1 MPVEPMNNSGY
12 RIDAVLFDFD
22 GTLTKPGALDFS
34 VLKRAIGCSHEIPVL
49 EFMAGVGDAAQR
61 QAMADQLD
69 RFELAGASQ
78 SSPNPGAEAI
88 VTFIKGLG
96 LPVGILTRNSR
107 NSVSKALDNF
117 TGLSIAD
124 FDVLVTREDPVRI
137 KPSGEGVLL
146 AANRLGV
153 NPAHLLMVGDYRFDM
168 DAGRKA
174 GSLTAFITNGSVD
187 ETNPDC
193 RFVVETLMELK
204 PIIRDGIVLPAGKLP
219 NDFLESLL
227 DDYRIED
234 PSVIV
239 GPSVGEDTAAVDISG
254 QEVLVLKS
262 DPITFATASIGH
274 YAVLIN
280 ANDMATAGAEAR
292 WMLATLLLPCGFS
305 RSMVR
310 CIFSD
315 LHDACRQWGITLC
328 GGHSEITD
336 AVVRPV
342 VAGMMNGT
350 IRRRDLIQKCAI
362 MPGDHVLVTKGVAVE
377 GTAIVA
383 VEFRDLLLEKGM
395 TEAEIDVCCAFKNMV
410 SILPEARIAW
420 KNSDVTALH
429 DVTEGGIA
437 TALVELSQAGGRGMR
452 IRLDHIPVYP
462 QTRRMGDILGIDPL
476 GLIGS
481 GSLLICCR
489 PDGTQ
494 RLVDALE
501 KDGIAVADIGRVTDQ
516 APGIAAS
523 EDGAQ
528 GLFPQFSV
536 DEITRLFGPH

>member
-1 MPVEPMNNSGY
+1 MPVESMNNSGY
-12 RIDAVLFDFD
+12 RIDAGLFDFD

-34 VLKRAIGCSHEIPVL
+34 VLKATIGCPQDIPVL

-61 QAMADQLD
+61 QKMADELD
-69 RFELAGASQ
+69 RFESAGASQ

-107 NSVSKALDNF
+107 DSVSNALDNF

-124 FDVLVTREDPVRI
+124 FDVLVTREDPVSI
-137 KPSGEGVLL
+137 KPSGEGVLF
-146 AANRLGV
+146 AAGRLGV

-168 DAGRKA
+168 DAGRDA
-174 GSLTAFITNGSVD
+174 GSLTAFLTNGTPD
-187 ETNPDC
+187 ETMPHC
-193 RFVVETLMELK
+193 RFVIDTLAELDA
-204 PIIRDGIVLPAGKLP
+204 IVQDGIGLPAGKLP
-219 NDFLESLL
+219 NDFLAELL
-227 DDYRIED
+227 DAYRIED

-239 GPSVGEDTAAVDISG
+239 GPSVGEDTAAVDIRG

-305 RSMVR
+305 RSMLR
-310 CIFSD
+310 SIFSD
-315 LHDACRQWGITLC
+315 LHDACRQWDITLC

-342 VAGMMNGT
+342 AIGMMNGT
-350 IRRRDLIQKCAI
+350 IRRRDLIQKRAI

-395 TEAEIDVCCAFKNMV
+395 TETEIDVCCAFKNMV

-420 KNSDVTALH
+420 RNSEVTALH

-437 TALVELSQAGGRGMR
+437 TALAELSQAGGRGMR

-501 KDGIAVADIGRVTDQ
+501 KDGIAVVDIGLVTDQ
-516 APGIAAS
+516 APGIAA
-523 EDGAQ
+523 
-528 GLFPQFSV
+528 F
-536 DEITRLFGPH
+536 